1 MGRFIKD
8 ETRPLLLMLAR
19 ASSIGLAMVLSIVFG
34 LAIGYWVDH
43 TWDTKPWGLL
53 IGLLVGIIAAFRN
66 LYILGKRSQ
75 DVMGGKK

>member
-8 ETRPLLLMLAR
+8 ETRPVLMMLAR

-34 LAIGYWVDH
+34 LAIGYWVDQ

-66 LYILGKRSQ
+66 LYILGKRAQ
-75 DVMGGKK
+75 DAMGGKK